1 MDPERWRQVE
11 QLYLAA
17 VEKRP
22 DERAAFLEQACSG
35 DSSVR
40 EEVESLL
47 SFTPNADKLLQAT
60 VQEVASQASS
70 DTAPTTTLHFEKT
83 AGETKKLGRYQ
94 LLEKIGKG
102 GMGVV
107 YRAMDPAIGRV
118 VAIKTI
124 RLNDDAGEG
133 PEQRARLLRESQAG
147 GRLSHPNI
155 VAVHDISEEG
165 ETSYIVM
172 EFVHG
177 RTLESVLR
185 EDSSLQSSSQ
195 ALRIVQDCAAALDY
209 AHSRGVVHR
218 DVKPANIMLQ
228 DDGVVKIADFGIAK
242 ISQSLALTQSGSA
255 VGSPHYMAPEQW
267 RGEAVTGQADQYAL
281 ATVAYALLTGR
292 RPFEGDSVATLAA
305 MTLYEEPPAAI
316 TFNSRLNPMVDVVLR
331 KALAKTAA
339 ARYSNCSEFAQELR
353 GAWEYVSPPVPT
365 PAPVLTPAAVP
376 PQLPVAAAPPAG
388 NGQKWTVAALA
399 TALLA
404 ILCVAGWLVYQR
416 KPAGN
421 AKAPLEVAKTAPA
434 PQPATPPTPVSQPEA
449 PVQKAQPTEAVV
461 KPRRKTSTPVAQ
473 AEPPPPPLP
482 EPPQPA
488 AEGPGDAL
496 LKQGDYAQAA
506 NYFTRA
512 IATKPNYHNYFGRAT
527 AYRELDQSEKAISDY
542 TEAIRLKPDSAF
554 SYHDRALCEM
564 RLGLDQRAADD
575 YDQAL
580 KMDPTRPRFWN
591 GRGMIYLKKGG
602 YKKAKEFFTKA
613 IELNRNFSDAYQ
625 NRSKA
630 ELKLNE
636 TAAAEEDMKKAKA
649 LKDQKAAP

>member
-1 MDPERWRQVE
+1 MDPERWRQIE
-11 QLYLAA
+11 QLYIAA
-17 VEKRP
+17 VEKKP
-22 DERAAFLEQACSG
+22 DERAAFLDQACAG
-35 DSSVR
+35 DNSVR

-47 SFTPNADKLLQAT
+47 SFTPDADKVLQAA
-60 VQEVASQASS
+60 VQKVAAQATS
-70 DTAPTTTLHFEKT
+70 DTAPTATLHFGT
-83 AGETKKLGRYQ
+83 GPNDTKKLGRYQ

-124 RLNDDAGEG
+124 RLTDDAGEG

-177 RTLESVLR
+177 RTLENVLR

-242 ISQSLALTQSGSA
+242 VDQSLALTRSGSA

-281 ATVAYALLTGR
+281 ATVAYALFTGR
-292 RPFEGDSVATLAA
+292 RPFEGDSVASLAA
-305 MTLYEEPPAAI
+305 LTLYQDPPAAI
-316 TFNSRLNPMVDVVLR
+316 TFNSQLNPMVDVVLR
-331 KALAKTAA
+331 KALAKTGA
-339 ARYSNCSEFAQELR
+339 ARYSNCSEFAQALR
-353 GAWEYVSPPVPT
+353 GAWENV
-365 PAPVLTPAAVP
+365 PAPVAPATVT
-376 PQLPVAAAPPAG
+376 PPAG
-388 NGQKWTVAALA
+388 NRRKWIVAALA
-399 TALLA
+399 TVVLA

-416 KPAGN
+416 RAAGS
-421 AKAPLEVAKTAPA
+421 AQTKVEVAKVAIP
-434 PQPATPPTPVSQPEA
+434 PPTPVVQEEQPKE
-449 PVQKAQPTEAVV
+449 PVV
-461 KPRRKTSTPVAQ
+461 KPPPKVSRPIAR
-473 AEPPPPPLP
+473 AEPPPAKLP
-482 EPPQPA
+482 EPPPPA
-488 AEGPGDAL
+488 TETPGDAL
-496 LKQGDYAQAA
+496 LKQGDFAQAVK
-506 NYFTRA
+506 YYSQA

-527 AYRELDQSEKAISDY
+527 AYRQLEQMDKAISDY

-564 RLGLDQRAADD
+564 RLGLDERAADD

-602 YKKAKEFFTKA
+602 YKKAKEFFTRA
-613 IELNRNFSDAYQ
+613 IELNKNFAEAYE
-625 NRSKA
+625 NRGKA
-630 ELKLNE
+630 ELKLND
-636 TAAAEEDMKKAKA
+636 TAAAQEDMKKAKA
-649 LKDQKAAP
+649 LKDQRVAP